1 MKEKYK
7 IRDIEKELKRIIKT
21 KSYTLRFFCRPPKKL
36 PKSFYNDMKKY
47 FDEII
52 TEKDGVV
59 LDFEDWYHIK
69 LDHKNFDKEK
79 FYDIIYHYCKCILGI
94 YPKGKPYNQ
103 DASNM
108 IKITK
113 HLIYNNIRSKND

>member
-7 IRDIEKELKRIIKT
+7 ISDIEKELKRIIKT

-52 TEKDGVV
+52 TEKDGV
-59 LDFEDWYHIK
+59 DY
-69 LDHKNFDKEK
+69 KNFDKEK

-113 HLIYNNIRSKND
+113 YLTYNNIRNKND